1 MFCSSVMCPLVL
13 TDNINIRDILNA
25 EIGKNSLSMIHEE
38 INIRMLYC
46 ESEEIAILTT
56 WIEIQLQG
64 ISAFV
69 ETILHF
75 QGF

>member
-56 WIEIQLQG
+56 
-64 ISAFV
+64 
-69 ETILHF
+69 
-75 QGF
+75 